1 MTDNVGRWDRSQLQP
16 GAMTSTW
23 DQAEAFVMTAF
34 PNHKI
39 LSGALVD
46 DSCSFSPGAC
56 GQAYY
61 DLFTFENRT
70 LEQDQDTVKA
80 RR

>member
-1 MTDNVGRWDRSQLQP
+1 MTDNVPARWDFTQFGLGYQNWQT
-16 GAMTSTW
+16 GITLMT
-23 DQAEAFVMTAF
+23 AAF
-34 PNHKI
+34 PNHKV

-46 DSCSFSPGAC
+46 DSCSFAPTSC

-70 LEQDQDTVKA
+70 LEQDQDTIKDG
-80 RR
+80 R

>member
-1 MTDNVGRWDRSQLQP
+1 MTDNIGRWDLSQF
-16 GAMTSTW
+16 GGGMTLTW
-23 DQAEAFVMTAF
+23 DQAEAFITATF
-34 PNHKI
+34 PNHRVI
-39 LSGALVD
+39 SGALVD
-46 DSCSFSPGAC
+46 DSCSFAPGSC

-80 RR
+80 GR